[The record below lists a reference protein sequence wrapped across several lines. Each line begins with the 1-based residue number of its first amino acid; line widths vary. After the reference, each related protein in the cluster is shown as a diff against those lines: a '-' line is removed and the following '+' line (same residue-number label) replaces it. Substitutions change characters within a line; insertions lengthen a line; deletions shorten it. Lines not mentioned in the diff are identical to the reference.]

1 MRELIHS
8 GQLAGHKAVVVGA
21 GASGRAAA
29 RLLLALGAPV
39 QLLDSA
45 EPGEAVNAVGGEPGV
60 GVESGAHTREQ
71 FAGADMV
78 VLSPGIARASLGEV
92 LADVPEQKIMA
103 EIELASWFL
112 SEPVIAVT
120 GTNGKTTT
128 VSLVARMLE
137 EAGKKVFLGGNIG
150 TPPSTYLLE
159 GVNGEKADVVVLEV
173 SSFQLQNCRSF
184 RPRVA
189 VLLNFSP
196 NHLDWHADMEE
207 YLQAKLRIFA
217 RQDAGDLAVVPLE
230 MKDELE
236 GREFTKAARVYFV
249 PTERFSAASRLIGP
263 HNKANMEAAWLA
275 VRPFGVTEEQARA
288 AVAAFSPKPHRLEA
302 VAEESDRLFVHDSKA
317 TTFEAVAAAL
327 RSFDR
332 PVRLLAGGKYKGGD
346 PALLAPLLREH
357 AASVALFGASRE
369 IFEPAWEGVVPL
381 TWHATLEEA
390 VRKAFADSAEGDVI
404 LLSPGTSSFDLY
416 TDYTARG
423 RDFARVAK
431 ELA

>member
-1 MRELIHS
+1 
-8 GQLAGHKAVVVGA
+8 
-21 GASGRAAA
+21 
-29 RLLLALGAPV
+29 
-39 QLLDSA
+39 
-45 EPGEAVNAVGGEPGV
+45 
-60 GVESGAHTREQ
+60 
-71 FAGADMV
+71 
-78 VLSPGIARASLGEV
+78 
-92 LADVPEQKIMA
+92 
-103 EIELASWFL
+103 
-112 SEPVIAVT
+112 
-120 GTNGKTTT
+120 
-128 VSLVARMLE
+128 
-137 EAGKKVFLGGNIG
+137 
-150 TPPSTYLLE
+150 
-159 GVNGEKADVVVLEV
+159 VVVLEV

-236 GREFTKAARVYFV
+236 GREFTRAARVYFV
-249 PTERFSAASRLIGP
+249 PTERFSAVSRLIGP

-302 VAEESDRLFVHDSKA
+302 VAEVNGRLFVNDSKA

-346 PALLAPLLREH
+346 PALLVPLLREH

-369 IFEPAWEGVVPL
+369 IFEPAWKGVVPL